1 MTRYGV
7 EVGGKI
13 ATGWFDS
20 RQFAQYEAA
29 TLRHQGHKLV
39 RVVMRKGN
47 TAGGHQSMRRMTK
60 TARREK
66 TRKVSAKRRVAV
78 ALKNFL
84 TKANPGRKYAGC
96 KMQRNAGGSI
106 TIIPVKLP
114 KGRK

>member
-1 MTRYGV
+1 
-7 EVGGKI
+7 
-13 ATGWFDS
+13 
-20 RQFAQYEAA
+20 
-29 TLRHQGHKLV
+29 
-39 RVVMRKGN
+39 
-47 TAGGHQSMRRMTK
+47 MRRMTK